1 LPAQS
6 TVGFFV
12 HPISRSSDLPI
23 KELAMQILR
32 HTSLPWRRMLLSVL
46 LLLIWMARSGR
57 DWTKEGSVTVSVGP
71 VEADV
76 VGTDNTAIQKAVDRV
91 AAAGGGI
98 VLVKAGTYTLQNS
111 VRLASHV
118 TLRGEGSGK
127 TILKKAQGVRGRL
140 ALDADYG
147 EFQATLEDARG
158 FAPGM
163 GVTIL
168 DKVSPS
174 GWTPSVRTIV
184 RIEGQTLFFD
194 RFLHMDYSVEK
205 AGEVFNTFP
214 LIAGYEVE
222 DVRVE
227 ELTVDGSREGSQVLD
242 GCQAG
247 GIYFF
252 HSKRMTIRNCV
263 ARNFPGD
270 GISTQ
275 FVEDPV
281 VENCEVFGNAELGIH
296 LGTGAQRGIVRD
308 NRAHNNG
315 ADGLYLCWRVQ
326 HARYEQNQS
335 WNNGQDGIS
344 LGHKDTDNVFY
355 MNVVSGNG
363 RAGIFFRDESESNA
377 ASRNTFTDNTIEGNG
392 SPGATGYGIRI
403 EGATRDL
410 EFTSNIIRGMR
421 KGDKSIQL
429 VGLYLGPRTDY
440 VVCDRNVFGHD
451 LNKAVVNESQGT
463 HNQLGN
469 GD

>member
-1 LPAQS
+1 
-6 TVGFFV
+6 
-12 HPISRSSDLPI
+12 
-23 KELAMQILR
+23 MQILR
-32 HTSLPWRRMLLSVL
+32 HTSLPSRRILLSVL

-57 DWTKEGSVTVSVGP
+57 DWPKEGSVTVSVGP
-71 VEADV
+71 AEADV
-76 VGTDNTAIQKAVDRV
+76 VGTDRTAIQKAVDRV
-91 AAAGGGI
+91 AVAGGGI
-98 VLVKAGTYTLQNS
+98 VLIKAGTYTLQNS
-111 VRLASHV
+111 VRMASHV
-118 TLRGEGSGK
+118 TLRGEGPEK
-127 TILKKAQGVRGRL
+127 TILKKAQGLKGRL

-168 DKVSPS
+168 DKASPS

-194 RFLHMDYSVEK
+194 RFLHMDYSVDR

-227 ELTVDGSREGSQVLD
+227 ELTVDGSREGSEVLD

-275 FVEDPV
+275 FVEGPV
-281 VENCEVFGNAELGIH
+281 VENCEAYGNAQLGIH
-296 LGTGAQRGIVRD
+296 LGTGALRGLVRYD
-308 NRAHNNG
+308 RAHNNG
-315 ADGLYLCWRVQ
+315 TDGLYLCWRVQ
-326 HARYEQNQS
+326 HARYEQNES

-355 MNVVSGNG
+355 QNVVSGNG

-377 ASRNTFTDNTIEGNG
+377 ASRNTFTENTIEGNG
-392 SPGATGYGIRI
+392 SPGAPGYGIRI

-410 EFTSNIIRGMR
+410 RFTSNIIRGMR
-421 KGDKSIQL
+421 KGDKSIQS
-429 VGLYLGPRTDY
+429 VGLYLGPRSDY

-463 HNQLGN
+463 HNQGLEA